1 MPDTLKPFEQI
12 LEPDYFMSSFVVVN
26 RETGEKRKRTLFD
39 HHSAI
44 ASIQLSSRVPDSL
57 QEHFDVARNLF
68 LFSWFAYHFMAV
80 GERHAFS
87 SVEYALRLKSGKPKL
102 MLKEGIELA
111 IKERWIEDSGFQY
124 YSVRREECGEEKQ
137 TTKGVDGDD
146 AQAYCNILLDSLPYL
161 RNHVAHGNP
170 MSSLGGL
177 TTLAICADVIN
188 QLFDGTLEKK

>member
-1 MPDTLKPFEQI
+1 MPDTLKPFDQI

-44 ASIQLSSRVPDSL
+44 AAIQLSSGVPDSL

-68 LFSWFAYHFMAV
+68 LYSWFVYHFMSVA
-80 GERHAFS
+80 ERHAFS

-102 MLKEGIELA
+102 MLGQGFELA
-111 IKERWIEDSGFQY
+111 IKENWIKDSGFRNYCAGQDID
-124 YSVRREECGEEKQ
+124 GEKQ
-137 TTKGVDGDD
+137 QAARGADGDD
-146 AQAYCNILLDSLPYL
+146 TQAYCKILLDSFPYL

-170 MSSLGGL
+170 MSDLGGL
-177 TTLAICADVIN
+177 TTLAICADLIN
-188 QLFDGTLEKK
+188 QLFPSS